1 MTGQGTA
8 IQDDAE
14 LMRRIADGDERAY
27 ERLVDAHARRILAFG
42 FRLLG
47 TREEAEEVT
56 QETFL
61 RAWQHADRY
70 EPSARVTTWLHT
82 IARNVATDRLRK
94 RRPRADLAALEGAPD
109 AAVDSGHRVGQPGV
123 YLERKQTAQTVAEAL
138 AQLAPRQR
146 EAIALVHYQGLS
158 HGEAAEVLGVGVEA
172 VESLLA
178 RARRKLR
185 ELLGG
190 VAGSAR

>member
-1 MTGQGTA
+1 MTGKSDA
-8 IQDDAE
+8 LQDDAA

-27 ERLVDAHARRILAFG
+27 EELVNLHARSILAFG

-47 TREEAEEVT
+47 TQEEAEEVV

-61 RAWQHADRY
+61 RAWQHAERY
-70 EPSARVTTWLHT
+70 EPTARVTTWLHT
-82 IARNVATDRLRK
+82 IARNVALDGVRK
-94 RRPRADLAALEGAPD
+94 RKPRADLALVEAAPD
-109 AAVDSGHRVGQPGV
+109 SGRAGAQPGTF
-123 YLERKQTAQTVAEAL
+123 LERKRTALTVAEAL
-138 AQLAPRQR
+138 EQLAPRQR
-146 EAIALVHYQGLS
+146 EAITLVHYQELS

-172 VESLLA
+172 VESLLS

-190 VAGSAR
+190 VARNER

>member
-1 MTGQGTA
+1 M
-8 IQDDAE
+8 QDDAE
-14 LMRRIADGDERAY
+14 LMRRIALGDERAY
-27 ERLVDAHARRILAFG
+27 EHLVDSHARSILAFG

-82 IARNVATDRLRK
+82 IARNLATDRLRK
-94 RRPRADLAALEGAPD
+94 RRPRADLAAVEAAP
-109 AAVDSGHRVGQPGV
+109 DSGHSAGQPSV
-123 YLERKQTAQTVAEAL
+123 SLERKRTAQSVVDAL
-138 AQLAPRQR
+138 EQLAPRQR
-146 EAIALVHYQGLS
+146 EAITLVHYQELS
-158 HGEAAEVLGVGVEA
+158 HGEAAQVLGVGVEA
-172 VESLLA
+172 VESLLS

-185 ELLGG
+185 ELLGA
-190 VAGSAR
+190 VARNER